1 MLPLN
6 IIYMEIICIYKTD
19 NECIAF
25 IAPFYGGDNI
35 HECKI
40 VLSNSLRDSL
50 ENHKSL
56 IDRGRDDLNPLEFTN
71 YDEAHRYAF
80 SVAFKGLDYDD
91 YH

>member
-1 MLPLN
+1 MK
-6 IIYMEIICIYKTD
+6 IICIYKTD

-25 IAPFYGGDNI
+25 IAPFYGGDDI

-40 VLSNSLRDSL
+40 VLSNSLIDSL